1 MSQPVAFVTGCSSGI
16 GRALADAFQR
26 AGYRVWASARKEDGV
41 RALAEAG
48 FQAVQLDVND
58 AAALARLAE
67 ELGVEAAGLDV
78 LVNNAGYGAMGPLLD
93 GGVEAMR
100 RQFETNVFAVV
111 GVTRALFP
119 LLRRKSGLVVNVGS
133 VSGVLVTPFA
143 GAYCASKAAVHALSD
158 ALRLELAPFGVEVL
172 EVQPGAIA
180 SNFGASASREMDSVV
195 DERSPWWPLRRQ
207 IQARRGIPGQSHVR
221 RRLRPPVARRRAA
234 PSAPAAGAHRQWQPG
249 PAGAGPLA
257 TARPAGAA
265 AEEALRSRHAPLK
278 PPGDTAM
285 GDRLAVPIR
294 YYALAGIAA
303 AILLNVLL
311 RGVVRFGGLPASL
324 LIAALVAGGLAWWFA
339 RAQRRWPTWGER
351 LRLVALYGGVLGV
364 LYLLLVGLASLKGDP
379 SPAALLIVVL
389 HYLCYPALLLVFFS
403 GRVYGFFL
411 R

>member
-26 AGYRVWASARKEDGV
+26 AGYRVWASARKEDDV

-67 ELGVEAAGLDV
+67 ELEVETAGLDV

-93 GGVEAMR
+93 GGVDAMR

-207 IQARRGIPGQSHVR
+207 IRRAPRHQDNPTPAEDFARQLLAAVQR
-221 RRLRPPVARRRAA
+221 RPRPPLVRIGNGSRAL
-234 PSAPAAGAHRQWQPG
+234 P
-249 PAGAGPLA
+249 
-257 TARPAGAA
+257 
-265 AEEALRSRHAPLK
+265 
-278 PPGDTAM
+278 
-285 GDRLAVPIR
+285 
-294 YYALAGIAA
+294 ALARWMPRG
-303 AILLNVLL
+303 LLERLL
-311 RGVVRFGGLPASL
+311 KKRFGLD
-324 LIAALVAGGLAWWFA
+324 
-339 RAQRRWPTWGER
+339 TR
-351 LRLVALYGGVLGV
+351 L
-364 LYLLLVGLASLKGDP
+364 
-379 SPAALLIVVL
+379 
-389 HYLCYPALLLVFFS
+389 
-403 GRVYGFFL
+403 
-411 R
+411 